1 VTLAPSGGGSAAGTL
16 IYSLTFTGT
25 PTSNITAA
33 HIHAGTSTGGITPA
47 GTGGGVVRVNLCG
60 AGTAPA
66 CPAGAGTIPNTTLN
80 YVTGAD
86 TLLNSVGTTAARM
99 TFDGLV
105 AALKA
110 SNVYVNVHTTNNP
123 GGEARAQPVPLP

>member
-1 VTLAPSGGGSAAGTL
+1 
-16 IYSLTFTGT
+16 
-25 PTSNITAA
+25 
-33 HIHAGTSTGGITPA
+33 
-47 GTGGGVVRVNLCG
+47 VVRVNLCG